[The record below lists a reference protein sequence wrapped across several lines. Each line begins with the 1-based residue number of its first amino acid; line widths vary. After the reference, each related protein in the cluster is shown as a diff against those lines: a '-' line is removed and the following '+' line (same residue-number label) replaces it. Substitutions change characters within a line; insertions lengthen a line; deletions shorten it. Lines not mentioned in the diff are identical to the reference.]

1 MTPFI
6 RINFIRMKRLLSIA
20 TVFLVQF
27 AIAQEQFKLSGL
39 VTDENNQPFP
49 GVSIIIK
56 GTTKGTT
63 TDFEGKYALT
73 LSKGTYTLQ
82 FNYLAPEPFEKEV
95 VILKNTTLDVQLG
108 KREFALDEVLVSAT
122 RVTAKTPIAFTNII
136 KDELQSIN
144 LGQDLPIIIDQLPS
158 VVTTSD
164 AGAGIGYTGIRVR
177 GTDATRVNVT
187 INGIP
192 YNDAESQ
199 GTFWVNMP
207 DFVSSVDD
215 IQVQRGVGTS
225 TNGAAAFGATVN
237 LKTNKPS
244 SESYATIINSFGSF
258 GTNRHNVQLGTG
270 LRNGFYAEVRLSKIQ
285 SDGYIDRAT
294 SDLKSFYVE
303 GGFLNQN
310 TAIKALVFGGQERT
324 YQSWFGTPESRVK
337 GTDADIQAYIDRNFL
352 SDAEAE
358 NLLNSGRTYNFY
370 TYENQV
376 DNYNQDH
383 YQLHATHQFSDK
395 FSGNLSLNYT
405 YGRGFFEQF
414 REGDDLGDYFPN
426 SPNADESGDVVRRR
440 WLDNDFYA
448 LVYSLNYKVE
458 GLNANF
464 GGSFT
469 RYDGDHF
476 GEIISDTFPSAIA
489 TGTEYYFSN
498 GDKRDINVYAKAE
511 YNINEQF
518 LVFGDLQYRAV
529 DYQTFGTSSD
539 LLPIAVDQNF
549 GFFNPKMGLSYTFD
563 KNQTVYGSFSVGN
576 REPNRDDLINNP
588 NAKREQL
595 FDWEFGYRL
604 QNNELAFNANFYFM
618 DYKDQLVLTGAI
630 DDTGGPIRQN
640 VDRSYRAGIE
650 LQATYK
656 PVQKWTFS
664 ANATLSQNR
673 IKSFDFL
680 VFDTQFD
687 PATFDTVSFGPVT
700 TTLEDT
706 DIAFSPNIIAGSVIS
721 YQPVEQLKL
730 SVLSKYVGNQ
740 FLDNTSS
747 DSKKIDSYF
756 VNNFNAS
763 WVLKPNWIKEVRFD
777 LLVNNFLNELY
788 ESNGYTFSYFFRPE
802 GSNDPAI
809 TENFLYPQAGTN
821 FLLGLTLNF

>member
-1 MTPFI
+1 
-6 RINFIRMKRLLSIA
+6 MKRLLSLVA
-20 TVFLVQF
+20 VFLIQF
-27 AIAQEQFKLSGL
+27 LTAQEQQFELSGT

-56 GTTKGTT
+56 GTKQGTT
-63 TDFEGKYALT
+63 TDFEGNYALT
-73 LSKGTYTLQ
+73 LVKGNYVLQ
-82 FNYLAPEPFEKEV
+82 FNYLAPEPYEKEV
-95 VILKNTTLDVQLG
+95 YVSKNTVLNVQLG
-108 KREFALDEVLVSAT
+108 NREFALDEVLVSAT
-122 RVTAKTPIAFTNII
+122 RVTSKTPIAFTNIS
-136 KDELQSIN
+136 KEQLQSIN

-164 AGAGIGYTGIRVR
+164 AGTGIGYTGIRVR

-215 IQVQRGVGTS
+215 IQLQRGVGTS
-225 TNGAAAFGATVN
+225 TNGAAAFGATLN

-258 GTNRHNVQLGTG
+258 GTNRHNVQIGTG
-270 LRNGFYAEVRLSKIQ
+270 LKNGLYAEARLSKIQ

-303 GGFLNQN
+303 GGYLNER
-310 TAIKALVFGGQERT
+310 TAIKAIVFGGQERT
-324 YQSWFGTPESRVK
+324 YQSWFGTPESRVN
-337 GTDADIQAYIDRNFL
+337 GSAADIQAYIDRNFL
-352 SDAEAE
+352 SDEEAE

-383 YQLHATHQFSDK
+383 YQLHATHQFNSK
-395 FSGNLSLNYT
+395 LSGNLSLNYT
-405 YGRGFFEQF
+405 NGRGFFEQF
-414 REGDDLGDYFPN
+414 REDDDLGDYFPDSTN
-426 SPNADESGDVVRRR
+426 PDESGDVVRRR

-448 LVYSLNYKVE
+448 LVYSLNYNTE
-458 GLNANF
+458 GLTANF

-476 GEIISDTFPSAIA
+476 GEVISDTFPSPLP
-489 TGTEYYFSN
+489 TGSQYYFSN
-498 GDKRDINVYAKAE
+498 GDKRDINIYAKAE
-511 YNINEQF
+511 YNINDA
-518 LVFGDLQYRAV
+518 LLAFGDLQYRTV
-529 DYQTFGTSSD
+529 NYETFGTSSD

-549 GFFNPKMGLSYTFD
+549 GFFNPKMGLSYAFD
-563 KNQTVYGSFSVGN
+563 KSQTVYGSFSVGN

-604 QNNELAFNANFYFM
+604 QKSKIAFNANFYFM

-656 PVQKWTFS
+656 ASEKWTFS
-664 ANATLSQNR
+664 ANTTLSQNK
-673 IKSFDFL
+673 IKEFDYL
-680 VFDTQFD
+680 IFDTQFD
-687 PATFDTVSFGPVT
+687 PATFDTVSFLPVT
-700 TTLEDT
+700 TNLEDT

-721 YQPVEQLKL
+721 YQPIEQVKL
-730 SVLSKYVGNQ
+730 SVLSKYVGDQ

-747 DSKKIDSYF
+747 ESKKIDSYF

-763 WVLKPNWIKEVRFD
+763 WTLKPGWVKELRFD

-821 FLLGLTLNF
+821 FLVGMTLKF

>member
-1 MTPFI
+1 
-6 RINFIRMKRLLSIA
+6 MKRLLSIA
-20 TVFLVQF
+20 AVFLVQF

-56 GTTKGTT
+56 GTTIGTT

-122 RVTAKTPIAFTNII
+122 RVTAKTPIAFTNIT
-136 KDELQSIN
+136 KEELQSIN

-383 YQLHATHQFSDK
+383 YQLHATHQFNDK

-426 SPNADESGDVVRRR
+426 SPNTDEGGDVVRRR

-511 YNINEQF
+511 YNINQQF

-549 GFFNPKMGLSYTFD
+549 GFFNPKMGLSYAFD

-821 FLLGLTLNF
+821 FLLGMTLNF